1 MTLEFAGQLVVNAIV
16 LSSIYILVALG
27 ITYIFSI
34 LRVISF
40 AHGEIYM
47 LGAYVTWLLVAWT
60 GMNYIISLVI
70 AIVVIFLFGLALER
84 VFWHPI
90 LDKPMACLIMSL
102 GLLLILQGGAA
113 SIFGEREKVIATQFP
128 GVLNMAGVYL
138 SVERIVIIVVAIVLV
153 LGVLFFLRNHKQGQA
168 MRAVTANPEAAALQ
182 GIQVRRMQMLGFGI
196 GCALAAAAGGLMA
209 NIFSITPTMGLAP
222 LFKAFI
228 VLILGGLGSIP
239 GVIAGGFI
247 IGFIDAFGLTL
258 IGRAAGLLGFA
269 IFILVLLIR
278 PRGLMGHE
286 A

>member
-1 MTLEFAGQLVVNAIV
+1 MSPQLAGQLIVNAIV

-34 LRVISF
+34 LRVVSF

-47 LGAYVTWLLVAWT
+47 LGAYVTWLVVAWT

-70 AIVVIFLFGLALER
+70 AIVVVFLFGLALER

-90 LDKPMACLIMSL
+90 IKNPMACMIMSL
-102 GLLLILQGGAA
+102 GLLLILQGSVAT
-113 SIFGEREKVIATQFP
+113 IFGEREKSLSTQFP

-138 SVERIVIIVVAIVLV
+138 SVERIVIIVIAIVLV
-153 LGVLFFLRNHKQGQA
+153 LGVLFFLRYHKQGQA
-168 MRAVTANPEAAALQ
+168 MRAITANPEVAALQ
-182 GIQVRRMQMLGFGI
+182 GIRVHRMQMLGFGI

-209 NIFSITPTMGLAP
+209 NIFSLTPTMGLAP

-239 GVIAGGFI
+239 GVIVGGFI
-247 IGFIDAFGLTL
+247 IGFVDAFGLTL
-258 IGRAAGLLGFA
+258 IGRVAGLLGFA
-269 IFILVLLIR
+269 IFILMLLIR
-278 PRGLMGHE
+278 PRGLMGYE